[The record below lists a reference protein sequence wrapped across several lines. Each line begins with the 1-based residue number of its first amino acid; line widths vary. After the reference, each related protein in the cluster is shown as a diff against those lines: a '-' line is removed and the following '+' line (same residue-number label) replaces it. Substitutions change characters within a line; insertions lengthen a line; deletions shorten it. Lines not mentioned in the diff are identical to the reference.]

1 MRTYTYT
8 LNTRGVSARFPTRWI
23 SPGPHDTHHVIPS
36 QEYTVDI
43 YLRQIWN
50 DSRLDWSAI
59 ALGDEQKHLV
69 LPPMSIER
77 IWIPDLFFSNE
88 KNSYFHDITVPNKY
102 IRIGRG
108 GEVLYSV
115 R

>member
-1 MRTYTYT
+1 MTQMTIT
-8 LNTRGVSARFPTRWI
+8 N
-23 SPGPHDTHHVIPS
+23 

-50 DSRLDWSAI
+50 DSRLNWSDAN
-59 ALGDEQKHLV
+59 LRDDQHHLV

-102 IRIGRG
+102 IRIGKNG
-108 GEVLYSV
+108 DVLYSV

>member
-1 MRTYTYT
+1 MTP
-8 LNTRGVSARFPTRWI
+8 PTK
-23 SPGPHDTHHVIPS
+23 

-43 YLRQIWN
+43 YLRQIWD
-50 DSRLDWSAI
+50 DSRLNWTNAD
-59 ALGDEQKHLV
+59 LRDDQRHLV

-102 IRIGRG
+102 IRIGKD